1 MKVSKLKMITSKT
14 ATANQWNEL
23 MLYLRQ
29 HYKSDMIEL
38 SDYLTDYDYDDIH
51 EALIEYGIEDWLVD
65 NDLMP
70 RNEYE
75 EEYFYLTDFEFDWP
89 YYDEA
94 IQESKMDDLTVNF
107 DNDTYKN
114 LKQFASEESD
124 WEEFFDEKFA
134 EMAK

>member
-70 RNEYE
+70 RNESE
-75 EEYFYLTDFEFDWP
+75 AEYFDMTDFEFDWP
-89 YYDEA
+89 YYDKA

-107 DNDTYKN
+107 NNDTYKN
-114 LKQFASEESD
+114 LKSFAKDESD

-134 EMAK
+134 EMVK

>member
-1 MKVSKLKMITSKT
+1 MVTCKT
-14 ATANQWNEL
+14 ATAPQWNEL

-51 EALIEYGIEDWLVD
+51 EALIGYGIEDWLVGEG
-65 NDLMP
+65 LLP

-75 EEYFYLTDFEFDWP
+75 AEYFDLTDFEFDWP

-134 EMAK
+134 EMTK

>member
-1 MKVSKLKMITSKT
+1 MITSKT

-51 EALIEYGIEDWLVD
+51 EALIEYGIEDWLSEQG
-65 NDLMP
+65 LLP

-75 EEYFYLTDFEFDWP
+75 AEYFDLTDFEFDWP

-134 EMAK
+134 EMTK

>member
-1 MKVSKLKMITSKT
+1 MITCKT
-14 ATANQWNEL
+14 ATDNQWNEL

-29 HYKSDMIEL
+29 HYKADMIEL
-38 SDYLTDYDYDDIH
+38 SDYLTDYDYDDIR
-51 EALIEYGIEDWLVD
+51 EALIEYGIEDWLSEQ
-65 NDLMP
+65 DLLP

-75 EEYFYLTDFEFDWP
+75 AEYFDLTDFKFDWP
-89 YYDEA
+89 YYEEA

-134 EMAK
+134 EMVK

>member
-1 MKVSKLKMITSKT
+1 MVTCKT
-14 ATANQWNEL
+14 ATAPQWNEL

-38 SDYLTDYDYDDIH
+38 SDYLTDYDYDDIR

-70 RNEYE
+70 GDEYE
-75 EEYFYLTDFEFDWP
+75 GEYFDLTDFEFDWP

-134 EMAK
+134 EMTK

>member
-1 MKVSKLKMITSKT
+1 MITSKT

>member
-75 EEYFYLTDFEFDWP
+75 EEYFDLTDFEFDWP

-114 LKQFASEESD
+114 LKSFAEDESD

>member
-1 MKVSKLKMITSKT
+1 MVTCKT

-38 SDYLTDYDYDDIH
+38 SDYLTDYDYDDIR

-70 RNEYE
+70 GNEYE
-75 EEYFYLTDFEFDWP
+75 GEYFDLTDFEFDWP
-89 YYDEA
+89 YYEEA

-107 DNDTYKN
+107 NNDTYKN
-114 LKQFASEESD
+114 LKSFAKDESD

-134 EMAK
+134 EMTK

>member
-1 MKVSKLKMITSKT
+1 MITCKT
-14 ATANQWNEL
+14 ATANQWNKL

-29 HYKSDMIEL
+29 HYKADMIEL

-75 EEYFYLTDFEFDWP
+75 EEYFDLTDFEFDWP

-114 LKQFASEESD
+114 LKSFAEDESD

>member
-1 MKVSKLKMITSKT
+1 MITCKT
-14 ATANQWNEL
+14 ATANQWNKL

-29 HYKSDMIEL
+29 HYKADMIEL

-51 EALIEYGIEDWLVD
+51 EALTEYGIEDWLVD
-65 NDLMP
+65 NGLMP
-70 RNEYE
+70 QNEYE
-75 EEYFYLTDFEFDWP
+75 DEYFDLTDFKYDWP
-89 YYDEA
+89 YYDDA

-107 DNDTYKN
+107 DNGTYKN
-114 LKQFASEESD
+114 LKSFAEDESD

>member
-1 MKVSKLKMITSKT
+1 MITCKT
-14 ATANQWNEL
+14 ATANQWNKL

-29 HYKSDMIEL
+29 HYKADMIEL

-51 EALIEYGIEDWLVD
+51 EALTEYGIEDWLVD
-65 NDLMP
+65 NGLMP
-70 RNEYE
+70 QNEYE
-75 EEYFYLTDFEFDWP
+75 DEYFDLTDFKYDWP
-89 YYDEA
+89 YYDDA

-114 LKQFASEESD
+114 LKSFAEDESD

>member
-1 MKVSKLKMITSKT
+1 MITCKT

-29 HYKSDMIEL
+29 HYKTDMIEL
-38 SDYLTDYDYDDIH
+38 SDYLTDYDYDDIR
-51 EALIEYGIEDWLVD
+51 EALIEYGIEDWLSEQ
-65 NDLMP
+65 DLLP

-75 EEYFYLTDFEFDWP
+75 AEYFDLTDFEFDWP
-89 YYDEA
+89 YYEEA

-134 EMAK
+134 EMVK

>member
-1 MKVSKLKMITSKT
+1 MVTCKT
-14 ATANQWNEL
+14 ATPIQWNEL
-23 MLYLRQ
+23 MHYLRQ
-29 HYKSDMIEL
+29 HYKPDMIEL

-51 EALIEYGIEDWLVD
+51 EALIGYGIEDWLVD
-65 NDLMP
+65 EGLLP

-75 EEYFYLTDFEFDWP
+75 AEYFDLTDFEFDWP

-107 DNDTYKN
+107 DNGTYKN
-114 LKQFASEESD
+114 LKSFAEDESD

-134 EMAK
+134 EMTK

>member
-1 MKVSKLKMITSKT
+1 MKVGKLKMITCKT

-29 HYKSDMIEL
+29 HYKTDMIEL

-51 EALIEYGIEDWLVD
+51 EALIEYGIEDWLSEQG
-65 NDLMP
+65 LLP

-75 EEYFYLTDFEFDWP
+75 EEYFDLTDFEFDWP
-89 YYDEA
+89 YYDKA

-114 LKQFASEESD
+114 LKSFAEDESD

-134 EMAK
+134 EMVK

>member
-14 ATANQWNEL
+14 ATANQWNKL

-29 HYKSDMIEL
+29 HYKADMIEL

-51 EALIEYGIEDWLVD
+51 EALIEYGIDDWLSEQG
-65 NDLMP
+65 LLP
-70 RNEYE
+70 KNEYE
-75 EEYFYLTDFEFDWP
+75 EEYSDLTDFEFDWP

-114 LKQFASEESD
+114 LKSFAEDESD

-134 EMAK
+134 EMTK

>member
-1 MKVSKLKMITSKT
+1 MITSKT

-29 HYKSDMIEL
+29 HYKSDIIEL

-51 EALIEYGIEDWLVD
+51 EALIEYGIEDWLSEQGLLPI
-65 NDLMP
+65 NG
-70 RNEYE
+70 YE
-75 EEYFYLTDFEFDWP
+75 EEYFDLTDFEFDWP
-89 YYDEA
+89 YYEEA

-114 LKQFASEESD
+114 LKQFAEDESD
-124 WEEFFDEKFA
+124 WEEFFDEKFT
-134 EMAK
+134 EMLK

>member
-1 MKVSKLKMITSKT
+1 MVTCKT
-14 ATANQWNEL
+14 ATANQWNKL

-29 HYKSDMIEL
+29 HYKADMIEL

-75 EEYFYLTDFEFDWP
+75 EEYFDLTDFEFDWP

-114 LKQFASEESD
+114 LKSFAEDESD

-134 EMAK
+134 EMTK

>member
-1 MKVSKLKMITSKT
+1 MVTCKT

-38 SDYLTDYDYDDIH
+38 SDYLTDYDYDDIR
-51 EALIEYGIEDWLVD
+51 EALIEYGIEDWLTD
-65 NDLMP
+65 NNLMP
-70 RNEYE
+70 GNEYE
-75 EEYFYLTDFEFDWP
+75 EEYFDPTDFEFDWP
-89 YYDEA
+89 YYEQA

-107 DNDTYKN
+107 NNDTYKN
-114 LKQFASEESD
+114 LKQFAEDESD

>member
-1 MKVSKLKMITSKT
+1 MVTCKT
-14 ATANQWNEL
+14 ATAPQWNEL

-38 SDYLTDYDYDDIH
+38 SNYLTDYDYDDIR
-51 EALIEYGIEDWLVD
+51 EALIEYSIEDWLTD
-65 NDLMP
+65 NNLMP
-70 RNEYE
+70 GNEYE
-75 EEYFYLTDFEFDWP
+75 EEYFDPTDFEFDWP
-89 YYDEA
+89 YYEEA

-114 LKQFASEESD
+114 LKSFTKDESD

-134 EMAK
+134 EMTK

>member
-1 MKVSKLKMITSKT
+1 MVTCKT
-14 ATANQWNEL
+14 ATAPQWNEL

-38 SDYLTDYDYDDIH
+38 SDYLTDYDYDDIR
-51 EALIEYGIEDWLVD
+51 EALIEYGIEYWLTD
-65 NDLMP
+65 NNLMP
-70 RNEYE
+70 GNEYE
-75 EEYFYLTDFEFDWP
+75 EEYFDLTDFEFDWP

-134 EMAK
+134 EMTK

>member
-1 MKVSKLKMITSKT
+1 MITCKT

-29 HYKSDMIEL
+29 HYKADMIEL

-51 EALIEYGIEDWLVD
+51 EALIEYGIEDWLSEQG
-65 NDLMP
+65 LLP

-75 EEYFYLTDFEFDWP
+75 EEYFDLIDFEFNWP

-134 EMAK
+134 EMVK

>member
-1 MKVSKLKMITSKT
+1 MVTCKT
-14 ATANQWNEL
+14 ATAPQWNEL

-38 SDYLTDYDYDDIH
+38 SDYLTDYDYDDIR
-51 EALIEYGIEDWLVD
+51 EALIEYGIEDWLTD
-65 NDLMP
+65 NNLMP
-70 RNEYE
+70 GNEYE
-75 EEYFYLTDFEFDWP
+75 EEYFDLTDFEFDWP

-114 LKQFASEESD
+114 LKSFAKDESD
-124 WEEFFDEKFA
+124 WEEFFDEKFT
-134 EMAK
+134 EMTK

>member
-1 MKVSKLKMITSKT
+1 MITCKT
-14 ATANQWNEL
+14 ATDNQWNEL

-29 HYKSDMIEL
+29 HYKTDMIEL

-51 EALIEYGIEDWLVD
+51 EALIEYGIEDWLSEQG
-65 NDLMP
+65 LLP

-75 EEYFYLTDFEFDWP
+75 EEYFDLTDFEFDWP

-107 DNDTYKN
+107 DNDTYKILSN
-114 LKQFASEESD
+114 LQVKNQIGKNFSTRNSQK
-124 WEEFFDEKFA
+124 WLNK
-134 EMAK
+134 KG

>member
-1 MKVSKLKMITSKT
+1 MVTCKT
-14 ATANQWNEL
+14 ATAPQWNEL

-38 SDYLTDYDYDDIH
+38 SDYLTDYDYDDIR
-51 EALIEYGIEDWLVD
+51 EALIEYGIEDWLTD
-65 NDLMP
+65 NNLMP
-70 RNEYE
+70 GNEYE
-75 EEYFYLTDFEFDWP
+75 EEYFDLTDFEFDWP
-89 YYDEA
+89 YYEEA

-114 LKQFASEESD
+114 LKSFTKDESD

-134 EMAK
+134 EMTK

>member
-1 MKVSKLKMITSKT
+1 MITCKT
-14 ATANQWNEL
+14 ATAPQWNEL

-38 SDYLTDYDYDDIH
+38 SDYLTDYDYDDIR
-51 EALIEYGIEDWLVD
+51 EALIEYGIEDWLED

-70 RNEYE
+70 GDEYE
-75 EEYFYLTDFEFDWP
+75 EEYFDPTDFEFDWP
-89 YYDEA
+89 YYEEA

-107 DNDTYKN
+107 NNDTYKN
-114 LKQFASEESD
+114 LKSFAEDESD